1 MVLEVFQNKWVR
13 AVGLLGAIIV
23 VSAVL
28 YLLSAVLVPLFFA
41 FIVAYVFDPVIDKIE
56 TYKVKG
62 KHISRVAAIV
72 TLVGSIV
79 IGSMLLPLFVFSSV
93 MEQATEMMEPA
104 SEQAEDT
111 DNMESASGQVESAE
125 KVVAPAPLPE
135 PAASTASSTSDEVP
149 EETEVIGTEV
159 GERIADLFEA
169 PIRSEEDKEAA
180 HQFQKI
186 VAAKLEKWLALDS
199 LVRVMK
205 LAGPEVEDPDAMAL
219 LRQKIGETVTEDAGA
234 IFKSLFPQ
242 FKDAGSSMIRLLGLI
257 GDTFLRSFLFIGN
270 FVLFAF
276 VAIYLLKD
284 YDHIVAA
291 CDDLVPHRYRK
302 KTRRIMSSIDR
313 QLRSFLRGQVTVCCC
328 LGVMY
333 AIGFLIAGA
342 PFALLLALLG
352 ALGSFVPYLG
362 LILTIGPAVILT
374 MLHYGPVNWHVGA
387 VLATFAIAQFLEG
400 NFLTP
405 RIVGSQVGLGP
416 VWVILAIMVF
426 GSTLGFAGLLL
437 AVPIAAVLKV
447 LLNEAMQ
454 NYRTSD
460 FFSGIDEDDDEPD
473 SGGTKVSKARKTGPS
488 SGGAGRRLKKV

>member
-13 AVGLLGAIIV
+13 AVGLLGAVIV

-56 TYKVKG
+56 TYKIKG
-62 KHISRVAAIV
+62 RHISRVGAIV

-79 IGSMLLPLFVFSSV
+79 LASMLLPLFVFSSV
-93 MEQATEMMEPA
+93 MEQATEMMEP
-104 SEQAEDT
+104 T
-111 DNMESASGQVESAE
+111 SGQVEGEE
-125 KVVAPAPLPE
+125 KVVLPAPAPE
-135 PAASTASSTSDEVP
+135 PAITIPTATDAAPAVP
-149 EETEVIGTEV
+149 VENGAEA
-159 GERIADLFEA
+159 GERITDLFDG
-169 PIRSEEDKEAA
+169 PTRSEEDIEAA
-180 HQFQKI
+180 SQFQKI
-186 VAAKLEKWLALDS
+186 VAAKLEDWLALDS
-199 LVRVMK
+199 LVRIMK
-205 LAGPEVEDPDAMAL
+205 LAGPEVEDPDAMGL

-242 FKDAGSSMIRLLGLI
+242 FKDAGSSLIRLLGLV

-302 KTRRIMSSIDR
+302 RTRRIMSSIDR

-328 LGVMY
+328 LGAMY

-387 VLATFAIAQFLEG
+387 VLATFVISQFLEG

-447 LLNEAMQ
+447 LLGEAMH

-460 FFSGIDEDDDEPD
+460 FFSGIDEDDDDAPD
-473 SGGTKVSKARKTGPS
+473 SGGTKVSRARKTGPS

>member
-56 TYKVKG
+56 TYKIRG
-62 KHISRVAAIV
+62 RHISRVGAIV

-79 IGSMLLPLFVFSSV
+79 LGSMLLPLFVFSSV
-93 MEQATEMMEPA
+93 LEQATEMMEPEIPKTEA
-104 SEQAEDT
+104 NQ
-111 DNMESASGQVESAE
+111 SAE
-125 KVVAPAPLPE
+125 F
-135 PAASTASSTSDEVP
+135 SVP
-149 EETEVIGTEV
+149 ETTPAVVNPVSDGTVSPDTEGDSAEV
-159 GERIADLFEA
+159 GVRIAELFE
-169 PIRSEEDKEAA
+169 PPTQSEEEKEAA
-180 HQFQKI
+180 YQFQKV

-199 LVRVMK
+199 LVRVMN
-205 LAGPEVEDPDAMAL
+205 LAGPEEEDPDAMVL
-219 LRQKIGETVTEDAGA
+219 LRQKIGETVTEDTGA

-242 FKDAGSSMIRLLGLI
+242 FKDAGTSLIRLLGLI

-387 VLATFAIAQFLEG
+387 VLATFVISQFLEG

-447 LLNEAMQ
+447 LLGEAMQ

-460 FFSGIDEDDDEPD
+460 FFSGVDDDDDTTPD

-488 SGGAGRRLKKV
+488 STGTGRRLKKV

>member
-13 AVGLLGAIIV
+13 AIGLLGAIIV

-28 YLLSAVLVPLFFA
+28 YLISAVLVPLFFA

-56 TYKVKG
+56 TYKIKG
-62 KHISRVAAIV
+62 RHISRVGAIV

-79 IGSMLLPLFVFSSV
+79 LASMLLPLFVFSSV

-104 SEQAEDT
+104 SETVAGAE
-111 DNMESASGQVESAE
+111 EVLVQ
-125 KVVAPAPLPE
+125 APAPE
-135 PAASTASSTSDEVP
+135 ISASPVGNEVP
-149 EETEVIGTEV
+149 EEMEGIGSETGV
-159 GERIADLFEA
+159 RVADLFGPTQSA
-169 PIRSEEDKEAA
+169 EEKEAA
-180 HQFQKI
+180 SQFQKI
-186 VAAKLEKWLALDS
+186 VAAKLERGLAVDR

-242 FKDAGSSMIRLLGLI
+242 FRDAGSSLIRLLGMI
-257 GDTFLRSFLFIGN
+257 GDAFLRSFLFIGN

-387 VLATFAIAQFLEG
+387 VLATFVISQFLEG

-460 FFSGIDEDDDEPD
+460 FFSGSDDGDDGDDTVELESAP
-473 SGGTKVSKARKTGPS
+473 TKGSKGRKTGPAPATS
-488 SGGAGRRLKKV
+488 STGKGRRLKKV

>member
-13 AVGLLGAIIV
+13 AVGLLGAILLV
-23 VSAVL
+23 AGVL

-56 TYKVKG
+56 TCKVKG
-62 KHISRVAAIV
+62 RHVSRVAAIV

-79 IGSMLLPLFVFSSV
+79 VGSILLPLFVFSSV
-93 MEQATEMMEPA
+93 VGQATDMMNPKVK
-104 SEQAEDT
+104 T
-111 DNMESASGQVESAE
+111 DL
-125 KVVAPAPLPE
+125 PAPVVNGPE
-135 PAASTASSTSDEVP
+135 VTHPDQKDGGLLDPRLSA
-149 EETEVIGTEV
+149 
-159 GERIADLFEA
+159 
-169 PIRSEEDKEAA
+169 KEAKDA
-180 HQFQKI
+180 MAFREK
-186 VAAKLEKWLALDS
+186 AAKKLEDWLALDS
-199 LVRVMK
+199 VVRMLGLVGVD
-205 LAGPEVEDPDAMAL
+205 VENPDSMAI
-219 LRQKIGETVTEDAGA
+219 LRQKIGQTVTADTGELL
-234 IFKSLFPQ
+234 KSLVPQ
-242 FKDAGSSMIRLLGLI
+242 WKDAGSSIIHMVGLI
-257 GDTFLRSFLFIGN
+257 SDTFLSSFLFIGN

-284 YDHIVAA
+284 YDHIVAS
-291 CDDLVPHRYRK
+291 CDDLVPHRYRR
-302 KTRRIMSSIDR
+302 KTRVIMTSIDR

-328 LGVMY
+328 LGGMY

-362 LILTIGPAVILT
+362 LILTIGPAVGLT
-374 MLHYGPVNWHVGA
+374 VLQFGPINWHVGA
-387 VLATFAIAQFLEG
+387 VLATFVIAQFLEG

-426 GSTLGFAGLLL
+426 SSTLGFAGLLL

-447 LLNEAMQ
+447 LLGEVLN

-460 FFSGIDEDDDEPD
+460 FFSGIDDDGDDDAEPD

>member
-13 AVGLLGAIIV
+13 AVGLLGVILAI
-23 VSAVL
+23 SAIL

-56 TYKVKG
+56 TYKIRG
-62 KHISRVAAIV
+62 KHISRVGAIV
-72 TLVGSIV
+72 TLVGGI
-79 IGSMLLPLFVFSSV
+79 ILTSMLLPVFVFSSV
-93 MEQATEMMEPA
+93 MEQATEMMEPKA
-104 SEQAEDT
+104 Q
-111 DNMESASGQVESAE
+111 M
-125 KVVAPAPLPE
+125 
-135 PAASTASSTSDEVP
+135 TASSVPRSPDKTSGAGDAENALDGEGGGLSTLFDER
-149 EETEVIGTEV
+149 G
-159 GERIADLFEA
+159 L
-169 PIRSEEDKEAA
+169 SEDEQQAA
-180 HQFQKI
+180 TDFQHML
-186 VAAKLEKWLALDS
+186 AEKLETWLALDS
-199 LVRVMK
+199 VVRVLK
-205 LAGPEVEDPDAMAL
+205 LVEPEEENPDAIAVI
-219 LRQKIGETVTEDAGA
+219 RQEIGSRISEEGDA
-234 IFKSLFPQ
+234 IIRSFFPQ
-242 FKDAGSSMIRLLGLI
+242 FKDAGTSIIRLLGLV
-257 GDTFLRSFLFIGN
+257 GDTLLRSFLFIGN

-291 CDDLVPHRYRK
+291 SDDLVPHRYRK
-302 KTRRIMSSIDR
+302 KVRRIMSNIDR

-342 PFALLLALLG
+342 PFGLLLALLG

-374 MLHYGPVNWHVGA
+374 MLHYGPLNWHVAA
-387 VLATFAIAQFLEG
+387 VLATFGIAQFLEG

-447 LLNEAMQ
+447 LLTEAM
-454 NYRTSD
+454 NAYRTSD
-460 FFSGIDEDDDEPD
+460 FFSGVDAADNDDDDGGEEVVVVVA
-473 SGGTKVSKARKTGPS
+473 SGPTKGSKGRKTAPGSS
-488 SGGAGRRLKKV
+488 SGGKGRRLKKV

>member
-79 IGSMLLPLFVFSSV
+79 LGSMLLPLFVFSSV
-93 MEQATEMMEPA
+93 MEQATEMMEPEIA
-104 SEQAEDT
+104 KSEATQSADVSAPETTPAEVNPVSDAT
-111 DNMESASGQVESAE
+111 VSSDVEGDSAE
-125 KVVAPAPLPE
+125 
-135 PAASTASSTSDEVP
+135 
-149 EETEVIGTEV
+149 V
-159 GERIADLFEA
+159 GVRIADLFEA

-180 HQFQKI
+180 HKFQKI

-219 LRQKIGETVTEDAGA
+219 LRQKIGEKLTEDTGA
-234 IFKSLFPQ
+234 LFKSLFPQ
-242 FKDAGSSMIRLLGLI
+242 FRDAGSSLIRLLGII
-257 GDTFLRSFLFIGN
+257 GETFLRSFLFIGN

-276 VAIYLLKD
+276 VTIYLLKD

-387 VLATFAIAQFLEG
+387 VLATFVISQFLEG

-447 LLNEAMQ
+447 LLNEAML

-460 FFSGIDEDDDEPD
+460 FFSGLDDDSDDGEAPTT
-473 SGGTKVSKARKTGPS
+473 GPGKGSKARKTGPS
-488 SGGAGRRLKKV
+488 STGAGRRLKKV

>member
-13 AVGLLGAIIV
+13 AVGLLGAILV

-79 IGSMLLPLFVFSSV
+79 IGSMVFPLFVFKSV
-93 MEQATEMMEPA
+93 MDQAATMMEPVSVHHA
-104 SEQAEDT
+104 ITPRPADENAPGSGTLPVPQEAEAAPE
-111 DNMESASGQVESAE
+111 MEVGTAGALATSRPSREEAASASDFRQ
-125 KVVAPAPLPE
+125 K
-135 PAASTASSTSDEVP
+135 AASKM
-149 EETEVIGTEV
+149 EE
-159 GERIADLFEA
+159 
-169 PIRSEEDKEAA
+169 
-180 HQFQKI
+180 
-186 VAAKLEKWLALDS
+186 WLALDAVVKM
-199 LVRVMK
+199 LDMV
-205 LAGPEVEDPDAMAL
+205 GPEVENPDSMAII
-219 LRQKIGETVTEDAGA
+219 RQRIGEAVSKDAGA
-234 IFKSLFPQ
+234 NLIKSMVPEW
-242 FKDAGSSMIRLLGLI
+242 KDAGTSVIRLLGILS
-257 GDTFLRSFLFIGN
+257 DTFLRTFLFIGN

-284 YDHIVAA
+284 YDHIVAS
-291 CDDLVPHRYRK
+291 CDDLVPHRYRR
-302 KTRRIMSSIDR
+302 KTRTIMASIDR

-328 LGVMY
+328 LGAMY

-362 LILTIGPAVILT
+362 LILTIGPAVMLT
-374 MLHYGPVNWHVGA
+374 VLEYGPLNWHVVA
-387 VLATFAIAQFLEG
+387 VLATFVIAQFLEG

-426 GSTLGFAGLLL
+426 SSTLGFAGLLL

-447 LLNEAMQ
+447 LLSEAMS

-460 FFSGIDEDDDEPD
+460 FFSGTDDDDGEDEPD
-473 SGGTKVSKARKTGPS
+473 SGATKTSKVRTTAPS
-488 SGGAGRRLKKV
+488 STSGGKGRRLKKV